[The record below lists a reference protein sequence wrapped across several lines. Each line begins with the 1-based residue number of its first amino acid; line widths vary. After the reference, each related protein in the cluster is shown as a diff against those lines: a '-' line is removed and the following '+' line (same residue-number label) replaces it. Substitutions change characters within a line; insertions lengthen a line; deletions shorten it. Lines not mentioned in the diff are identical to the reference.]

1 MYDDTFTD
9 ESQIDIDSS
18 FTDSPPEEEQPTDIV
33 EILPNGDEPVTTPP
47 VAQITATPTP
57 VMVTATPTPVLEVT
71 TTPPEQT
78 EVSPIPTDAETSLG
92 DSSKP
97 ETEHT
102 IDDIY
107 NLLTERVK
115 ALEEQDEKQEQARAE
130 EIEAL
135 TEYHSYM
142 AEQSRNVLS
151 VSSLIFITL
160 AFLTGILLARVV
172 WRKL

>member
-1 MYDDTFTD
+1 MNDSFVD
-9 ESQIDIDSS
+9 ETQLDIDSA
-18 FTDSPPEEEQPTDIV
+18 FTDSAPPEEAPSDTV
-33 EILPNGDEPVTTPP
+33 EILPNGDEPVITATPTP
-47 VAQITATPTP
+47 VQITATPTP
-57 VMVTATPTPVLEVT
+57 APGVT
-71 TTPPEQT
+71 TTPPEQA
-78 EVSPIPTDAETSLG
+78 EVSPIPTEGENALG
-92 DSSKP
+92 DSS
-97 ETEHT
+97 ETVHT

-107 NLLTERVK
+107 NLLLERVK

-130 EIEAL
+130 EAEAL
-135 TEYHSYM
+135 TEYRSYM

>member
-1 MYDDTFTD
+1 MNDTFTD
-9 ESQIDIDSS
+9 ETQLDIDSS
-18 FTDSPPEEEQPTDIV
+18 FTDSAPMEEPSTDIV
-33 EILPNGDEPVTTPP
+33 EILPNGDEPVLTPSQ
-47 VAQITATPTP
+47 VQITATPTP
-57 VMVTATPTPVLEVT
+57 VIVTATPTPAPEVT
-71 TTPPEQT
+71 TAPPEQA
-78 EVSPIPTDAETSLG
+78 EVSPIPTDGDASLG
-92 DSSKP
+92 DSSEA

-115 ALEEQDEKQEQARAE
+115 ALEEKEKEQEQAQAE
-130 EIEAL
+130 ETEAL
-135 TEYHSYM
+135 TEYRSYM
-142 AEQSRNVLS
+142 VEQSRNVLS

>member
-1 MYDDTFTD
+1 MNDSFVD
-9 ESQIDIDSS
+9 ETQLDIDSA
-18 FTDSPPEEEQPTDIV
+18 FTDFAPPEEAPSDTV
-33 EILPNGDEPVTTPP
+33 EILPNGDEPVITATPTP
-47 VAQITATPTP
+47 VQITATPTP
-57 VMVTATPTPVLEVT
+57 APGAT
-71 TTPPEQT
+71 TTPPEQA
-78 EVSPIPTDAETSLG
+78 EISPIPTEGENALG
-92 DSSKP
+92 DSS
-97 ETEHT
+97 ETVYT

-107 NLLTERVK
+107 NLLSERVK

-130 EIEAL
+130 EAEAL
-135 TEYHSYM
+135 TEYRSYM

>member
-1 MYDDTFTD
+1 MNDSFVD
-9 ESQIDIDSS
+9 ETQLDIDSA
-18 FTDSPPEEEQPTDIV
+18 FTDFAPPEEAPSDTV
-33 EILPNGDEPVTTPP
+33 EILPNGDEPVITATPTP
-47 VAQITATPTP
+47 VQITATPTP
-57 VMVTATPTPVLEVT
+57 AQEVT
-71 TTPPEQT
+71 TTPSEQA
-78 EVSPIPTDAETSLG
+78 EVSPIPTDTETSLG
-92 DSSKP
+92 DSS

-107 NLLTERVK
+107 NLLTEQVK

-130 EIEAL
+130 EAEAL
-135 TEYHSYM
+135 TEYRSYM

>member
-1 MYDDTFTD
+1 MNDSFVD
-9 ESQIDIDSS
+9 ETQLDIDSA
-18 FTDSPPEEEQPTDIV
+18 FTDFAPPEESPSDTV
-33 EILPNGDEPVTTPP
+33 EILPNGDEPVITPTLTP
-47 VAQITATPTP
+47 VQITATPTP
-57 VMVTATPTPVLEVT
+57 APGAT
-71 TTPPEQT
+71 TTPPEQAET
-78 EVSPIPTDAETSLG
+78 SPIPTEEENALG
-92 DSSKP
+92 DSS

-115 ALEEQDEKQEQARAE
+115 AMEEQDEKQEQARAE
-130 EIEAL
+130 ETEAL
-135 TEYHSYM
+135 TEYRSYM
-142 AEQSRNVLS
+142 VEQSRNVLS